1 MNLKIKSHCVSLRRL
16 QQMAWFTMILLL
28 CISSSSLAEE
38 KDTSSST
45 EQHHAV
51 NERNNNNNNLR
62 RTATTT
68 SSGMAK
74 CSRPYEPSPRIYQA
88 GEIVS
93 VHGNN
98 YSCKT
103 FPYTSWCSNEFYAP
117 GTAQYWDLAWG
128 VSDTIFLWRAYCV
141 LVFAFWYTCLCLIF
155 EGGW

>member
-1 MNLKIKSHCVSLRRL
+1 MNLKIKSHCASLRRL

-51 NERNNNNNNLR
+51 NERSNNNKNNLR

-88 GEIVS
+88 GVIVS

-98 YSCKT
+98 YSCKN

-117 GTAQYWDLAWG
+117 GTTQYWDLAWG
-128 VSDTIFLWRAYCV
+128 VSDTIFL
-141 LVFAFWYTCLCLIF
+141 
-155 EGGW
+155 